1 VLAAILTLGGMGVVA
16 GVGLGLAAKRFAVEV
31 DARLEEILEALP
43 GINCGACGYAGCR
56 PCGEAIN
63 TGEAKVNACPV
74 GGDATV
80 QTLARIMGVE
90 PEEAVAQVAR
100 IFCTGGVE
108 EARRSFEYQGM
119 DDCNA
124 AVLVSGGGK
133 ACVFG
138 CLGLGSCVEA
148 CPYDAMYMNANAI
161 PIVIDDKC
169 TGCTLCAPACPKDLI
184 EMVPAAGAD
193 VQILCHSTHKGSEV
207 KKVCTVGCI
216 ACDICVKVCPYEAIT
231 VTAYLAE
238 IDYDKCTSC
247 GLCVAKCPDD
257 TILDFSGVRAKSFI
271 LEEPCT
277 GCTWCRD
284 VCPTNAISGELDQ
297 LHVVAP
303 DKCIGCYM
311 CKDIC
316 PEDAVEMRGPA
327 AYGVPGM
334 QVAVKPVPNRL
345 NLIDIK

>member
-1 VLAAILTLGGMGVVA
+1 MLAAILTLGGMGAVA
-16 GVGLGLAAKRFAVEV
+16 GLGLGLAAKRFAVEV
-31 DARLEEILEALP
+31 DARLEGLLGALP

-56 PCGEAIN
+56 PCADAIN
-63 TGEAKVNACPV
+63 LGRAGVNACPV
-74 GGDATV
+74 GGQETV
-80 QTLARIMGVE
+80 VALAAIMGVE
-90 PEEAVAQVAR
+90 AVDAVRQVAR
-100 IFCTGGVE
+100 VFCTGGVA
-108 EARRSFEYQGM
+108 EARRAFQYQGL

-138 CLGLGSCVEA
+138 CLGLGSCVTA

-161 PIVIDDKC
+161 PVVIDGRC

-184 EMVPAAGAD
+184 DMVPATAS
-193 VQILCHSTHKGSEV
+193 VQILCSSTHKGSEV

-231 VTAYLAE
+231 INAFLAE
-238 IDYDKCTSC
+238 IDPNRCTNC

-257 TILDFSGVRAKSFI
+257 TILDFSGVRPRSFI
-271 LEEPCT
+271 RVEPCT

-284 VCPTNAISGELDQ
+284 VCPTNAISGEQDRP
-297 LHVVAP
+297 HVVAP
-303 DKCIGCYM
+303 EQCIGCYL

-316 PEDAVEMRGPA
+316 PEDAVEMRGPDV
-327 AYGVPGM
+327 YGLPG
-334 QVAVKPVPNRL
+334 VRVTAEPVPNRL
-345 NLIDIK
+345 TLVNIR

>member
-1 VLAAILTLGGMGVVA
+1 MLAAILALGGMGAVA
-16 GVGLGLAAKRFAVEV
+16 GIGLGFAARRFAVET
-31 DARLEEILEALP
+31 DARLEELLEALP
-43 GINCGACGYAGCR
+43 GINCGACGFAGCR

-63 TGEAKVNACPV
+63 LGEAGVNACPV
-74 GGDATV
+74 GGDDTV
-80 QTLARIMGVE
+80 ISLARIMGVE
-90 PEEAVAQVAR
+90 AVASIKQVAR
-100 IFCTGGVE
+100 IFCTGGVQ
-108 EARRSFEYQGM
+108 EARRSFEYQGL

-138 CLGLGSCVEA
+138 CLGLGSCVAA

-161 PIVIDDKC
+161 PVVLDDKC

-184 EMVPAAGAD
+184 EMIPAQSD
-193 VQILCHSTHKGSEV
+193 IQILCNSTHKGSEV

-216 ACDICVKVCPYEAIT
+216 ACDICVKVCAYEAIQI
-231 VTAYLAE
+231 TAFLAE
-238 IDYDKCTSC
+238 IDYDKCTDC

-257 TILDFSGVRAKSFI
+257 TILDFSGIRPKSFI

-284 VCPTNAISGELDQ
+284 VCPTNAITGELDG
-297 LHVVAP
+297 LHTVAP

-311 CKDIC
+311 CKEIC
-316 PEDAVEMRGPA
+316 PENAVEMRGA
-327 AYGVPGM
+327 NAYGVPG
-334 QVAVKPVPNRL
+334 VKVVEEATPNRL
-345 NLIDIK
+345 TLVQLK